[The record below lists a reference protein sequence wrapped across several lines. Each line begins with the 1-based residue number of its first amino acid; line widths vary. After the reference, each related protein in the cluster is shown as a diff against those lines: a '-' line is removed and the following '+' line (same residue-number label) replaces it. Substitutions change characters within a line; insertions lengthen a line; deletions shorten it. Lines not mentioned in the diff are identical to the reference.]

1 MVNLPNEILLEVVRN
16 YPTFTRLRHPDD
28 VLEQYNLVKNTL
40 ASLCLV
46 SKSWRDIAQPLLY
59 RAYIKTEKND
69 PNQDED
75 EYDAAKIDAM
85 EERGEDT
92 SELTDEEM
100 GFTGQ
105 RKPIQLEKFIRTMI
119 ERPDLAAEVECL
131 SISNYWDEI
140 ASIERRFGRTDVN
153 AALGEMMVEASKR
166 VPPQEIKWNWR
177 SSEWQES
184 WRDDLREGDEVAE
197 VALLMF
203 LLPNI
208 RWLDLGT
215 SSADYGIQVQ
225 DIWRQLLGSQS
236 KAKVEHHGQ
245 EQEIEADFL
254 SQTGNPAILSRLEYF
269 SARADSFLYK
279 DAPTINTVSE
289 ILTIPSL
296 KSFYGFGLQE
306 EHWSYNVRLPLG
318 HLKELFFN
326 ECRVSEEVLITLV
339 DSCEQLESLDVAFSY
354 YTDEISLSARFIY
367 ALARCKETLKELTL
381 FLPDECDSRSR
392 RELFINAPFDL
403 RRLANLDTL
412 SFDYDILFQERH
424 PDPEPD
430 HPDNVK
436 FPHNLPESIERL
448 NVENCRLDEDMARH
462 AASLVA
468 TKQKYNKLK
477 FVEFNFKTLEPVND
491 RERDQVSGMSLTA
504 GVYQALGR
512 KLSIVSD
519 DDKVVVPHPAF
530 DPRNRRQSDQEDGWS
545 DMDEDED
552 EDEDEEMGDNDD
564 GNVDPDQGRY
574 DLRPRRG
581 SAMAPT

>member
-1 MVNLPNEILLEVVRN
+1 
-16 YPTFTRLRHPDD
+16 
-28 VLEQYNLVKNTL
+28 
-40 ASLCLV
+40 
-46 SKSWRDIAQPLLY
+46 
-59 RAYIKTEKND
+59 
-69 PNQDED
+69 
-75 EYDAAKIDAM
+75 M
-85 EERGEDT
+85 EERREDT
-92 SELTDEEM
+92 SGLTDEEM

-105 RKPIQLEKFIRTMI
+105 RKPIQLERFIRTMI

-166 VPPQEIKWNWR
+166 VPPQEIKWSWR

-184 WRDDLREGDEVAE
+184 WRDDLRKGDEVAE

-215 SSADYGIQVQ
+215 SSADYGIHVQ

-279 DAPTINTVSE
+279 DAPTINPVSE

-326 ECRVSEEVLITLV
+326 DCRVSEEVLITLV

-354 YTDEISLSARFIY
+354 YTDEISLGAWFIY
-367 ALARCKETLKELTL
+367 ALARRKETLKELTL

-392 RELFINAPFDL
+392 RELFINALSDL

-412 SFDYDILFQERH
+412 SIDYDILFQERH

-468 TKQKYNKLK
+468 TKQKYNKLNK
-477 FVEFNFKTLEPVND
+477 SFASFCSFSTTL
-491 RERDQVSGMSLTA
+491 SL
-504 GVYQALGR
+504 YSNPPPR
-512 KLSIVSD
+512 KAWVFEVIASLLQPLLSLSL
-519 DDKVVVPHPAF
+519 
-530 DPRNRRQSDQEDGWS
+530 QC
-545 DMDEDED
+545 
-552 EDEDEEMGDNDD
+552 
-564 GNVDPDQGRY
+564 
-574 DLRPRRG
+574 
-581 SAMAPT
+581 

>member
-1 MVNLPNEILLEVVRN
+1 MVNLPKEILLEVVRN

-75 EYDAAKIDAM
+75 EYDEAKIDAM

-166 VPPQEIKWNWR
+166 
-177 SSEWQES
+177 
-184 WRDDLREGDEVAE
+184 RDDLREGDEVAE

-215 SSADYGIQVQ
+215 SSADYGIHVQ

-269 SARADSFLYK
+269 SARTDSFLYK

-326 ECRVSEEVLITLV
+326 DCRVSEEVLITLV

-354 YTDEISLSARFIY
+354 YTDEISLSAWFIY
-367 ALARCKETLKELTL
+367 ALARRKETLKELTL
-381 FLPDECDSRSR
+381 FLLDECDSRSR

-412 SFDYDILFQERH
+412 SIDYDILFQER
-424 PDPEPD
+424 

-504 GVYQALGR
+504 GVYQASGR

-552 EDEDEEMGDNDD
+552 EDEEMGDNDN

-581 SAMAPT
+581 SAVAPT